1 MHRLTSAA
9 EQVIRSFWDIM
20 PDPELSERFWTG
32 KLPLRSFKKTIC
44 LEAVPKSS
52 PRDELNPVLMSQDF
66 AMVCHAFGNTI
77 LFSEKDNVFGG
88 DIMKS
93 TLDEVCTI

>member
-44 LEAVPKSS
+44 LEAGSKVKPERRVES
-52 PRDELNPVLMSQDF
+52 PPNAPGF
-66 AMVCHAFGNTI
+66 CHGLPCAGWHP
-77 LFSEKDNVFGG
+77 
-88 DIMKS
+88 
-93 TLDEVCTI
+93 